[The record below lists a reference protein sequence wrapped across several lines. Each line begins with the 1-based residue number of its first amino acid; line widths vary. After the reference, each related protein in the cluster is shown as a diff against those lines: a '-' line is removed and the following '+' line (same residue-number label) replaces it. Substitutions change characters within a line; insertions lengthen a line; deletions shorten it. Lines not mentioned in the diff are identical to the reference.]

1 MEEVIYNQKDLG
13 MRDYPRGHLKGSISV
28 TKVRNAFKPLG
39 YTLAKTSHN
48 TRINGVLRGCVV
60 MIQDPK
66 SGRTVYADTEDAAT
80 GITGGQ
86 MLYRPARHDRDWTGG
101 RNCWCRPDDLVEK
114 VRELMELPQD
124 SWDKR
129 F

>member
-1 MEEVIYNQKDLG
+1 MEEVVYNEKDLG

-39 YTLAKTSHN
+39 FALAKTSHN
-48 TRINGVLRGCVV
+48 TVVNGVRRGSSGFVV
-60 MIQDPK
+60 DPRT
-66 SGRTVYADTEDAAT
+66 GRHVYFDTEDAAT
-80 GITGGQ
+80 GLMGGQ

-101 RNCWCRPDDLVEK
+101 RNCWCRPDDLVER
-114 VRELMELPQD
+114 VRALMELPQD
-124 SWDKR
+124 QWENG